1 MMDTTKQ
8 FLDLYA
14 SFKKK
19 SIDSSRTLDTLLE
32 EGRDLSVSIASEHSF
47 SLPRPKSPSFSPRR
61 HNQAMVEQLREI
73 Q

>member
-8 FLDLYA
+8 FLDLWT

-19 SIDSSRTLDTLLE
+19 PIDSSRTLDTLME
-32 EGRDLSVSIASEHSF
+32 EGRDYSVSMGSEHSF
-47 SLPRPKSPSFSPRR
+47 SLPQPKSPSFSPRR
-61 HNQAMVEQLREI
+61 QSQLMIEQLREI